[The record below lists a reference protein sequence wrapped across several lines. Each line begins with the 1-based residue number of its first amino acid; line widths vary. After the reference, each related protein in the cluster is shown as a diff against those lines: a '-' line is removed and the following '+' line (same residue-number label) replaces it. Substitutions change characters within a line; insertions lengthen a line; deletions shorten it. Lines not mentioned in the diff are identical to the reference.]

1 MTARMRH
8 IAALSLAAIA
18 AGLAMLCAEA
28 AAAETVSPLPIS
40 DYTVRAVCAEPGP
53 GRAGCLALALVPRT
67 TVAGAGARP
76 LAAAPTRPLAAP
88 SPKDGEIGLTPADLH
103 MAYELPTEAPT
114 TQTIALID
122 AYNDPTAQADLK
134 AYDEAFDLPECT
146 GSCFTK
152 VNQRGETTNLPFP
165 KTTGELEEASGGSE
179 AEEASGWS
187 VEISLDIEVAR
198 ATCQS
203 CHILLVEADSP
214 AYTDLEAAED
224 WATEHGGAEEIS
236 NSWGGPEKGQTLESA
251 KPFDHPG
258 TVITA
263 AAGDDGYLN
272 WAEESKE
279 ERGFAL
285 FPASSPYVLA
295 VGGTRLLLNETS
307 GTWQGETVWND
318 GGESG
323 GVRDGY
329 GAGGGGCSRI
339 FTAPSWQESV
349 SDWPEVGCNS
359 GRAVADV
366 AADADPYTG
375 VAVRDTTPG
384 SECDTEYEEAS
395 ERDELPGWC
404 TIGGTSLASPLIAS
418 VFALAGGAGGVEY
431 PAKTLYEN
439 QVKSAGSLHD
449 VTEGSNGECSKPF
462 NEHTGLSTC
471 MPEEEARA
479 SCSSKLIC
487 NAGKGYDGPTGVGT
501 PNGIEAF
508 QPPKEPPGEKGKGP
522 EEQSKGGSGEGTG
535 SGGGGSPTS
544 GQSSSSAG
552 SSSAGSATGGP
563 SIGETTAAAPTG
575 NAPVQLSA
583 LALTLKALIAL
594 NSSRPKASQVAF
606 AFTINTATQVRV
618 TLAKRIRTRKHARWQ
633 VLRDSLT
640 IAAASG
646 RNSRRLSGRGVL
658 SAGLYRLTL
667 TPMHGAARSI
677 VFQIG

>member
-18 AGLAMLCAEA
+18 AGLALLCAEA

-103 MAYELPTEAPT
+103 TAYELPTEAPT
-114 TQTIALID
+114 TQTIALVN

-134 AYDEAFDLPECT
+134 AYDEEFDLPECT

-152 VNQRGETTNLPFP
+152 VNQRGETSNLPFP
-165 KTTGELEEASGGSE
+165 KTALELEEAGNSKRAKE
-179 AEEASGWS
+179 ARGWS
-187 VEISLDIEVAR
+187 IEISLDIEVAR

-224 WATEHGGAEEIS
+224 WAAEPGGAEEIS
-236 NSWGGPEKGQTLESA
+236 NSWGGPEAGQTLESA

-263 AAGDDGYLN
+263 AAGDYGYLN
-272 WAEESKE
+272 WDDKNEA
-279 ERGFAL
+279 ERGFAF
-285 FPASSPYVLA
+285 FPASSPYVVA

-307 GTWQGETVWND
+307 GTWQSETVWND

-329 GAGGGGCSRI
+329 GAGGGGCSTI
-339 FTAPSWQESV
+339 FTALSWQRAV
-349 SDWPEVGCNS
+349 PDWETVGCGEKRDS
-359 GRAVADV
+359 VDV
-366 AADADPYTG
+366 AADADPYSG
-375 VAVRDTTPG
+375 IAVRDTTLG
-384 SECDTEYEEAS
+384 SECKTTYEE
-395 ERDELPGWC
+395 EGVKKLLPGWC

-462 NEHTGLSTC
+462 DEHAGLSAC
-471 MPEEEARA
+471 MPEEEAQA
-479 SCSSKLIC
+479 SCPSKLIC
-487 NAGKGYDGPTGVGT
+487 RAGIGYDGPTGVGT

-552 SSSAGSATGGP
+552 SSSGGP
-563 SIGETTAAAPTG
+563 SIGETTTTASTG

-646 RNSRRLSGRGVL
+646 RNSRRLSGRGAL